1 MIKELSNWCGE
12 NVVTVI
18 KYCMA
23 GVQSEGGTFDRQ
35 IGIPMSI
42 KDVEGQ
48 FTLPI
53 PDAMARD
60 DGLGPKSQTELDA
73 WIKLVTET
81 IYEFWDRSYEGMRF
95 KILSELSVFGLL
107 HPNPAKELRGCL
119 KCDEDKNF
127 FFDVAG
133 DTVKQISLAKF
144 DEWAKNR
151 NASKMAQN

>member
-1 MIKELSNWCGE
+1 MNKEFSKWCDE
-12 NVVTVI
+12 NVTTVL

-23 GVQSEGGTFDRQ
+23 GIASEGGTFDRK
-35 IGIPMSI
+35 IGIPMTI
-42 KDVEGQ
+42 KDADGA

-53 PDAMARD
+53 PDGISRE
-60 DGLGPKSQTELDA
+60 DGKGPKSKTELEA
-73 WIKLVTET
+73 WVKLVTET
-81 IYEFWDRSYEGMRF
+81 IYEFWYKSYEGMRF

-119 KCDEDKNF
+119 KCGEDNNF

-151 NASKMAQN
+151 NASKKSQN